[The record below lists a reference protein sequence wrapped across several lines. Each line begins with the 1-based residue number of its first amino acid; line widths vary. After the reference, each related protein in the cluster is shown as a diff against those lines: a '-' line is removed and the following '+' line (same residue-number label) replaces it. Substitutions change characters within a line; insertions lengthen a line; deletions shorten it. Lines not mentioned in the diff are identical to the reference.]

1 MKIGVTGASGFIG
14 RKLCKALNESD
25 FEVYKFVRREP
36 KNENEIYWKPS
47 KKEIDQ
53 EKFESLDA
61 VIHLAGESSH
71 QKIFLDSSL
80 LLVEGGV
87 KKENQEYT
95 GQENGHLR
103 PLLRHINHLKIIQKY
118 L

>member
-25 FEVYKFVRREP
+25 FEVYKFVRRDP

-61 VIHLAGESSH
+61 VIHLAGESIAP
-71 QKIFLDSSL
+71 KDIFGFLPFA
-80 LLVEGGV
+80 GGRWS
-87 KKENQEYT
+87 KEYT

-103 PLLRHINHLKIIQKY
+103 PLFRHINHLKIIQTF